1 MLGVRRTAGL
11 RETAAGDADGADTA
25 ATRKAVSKVRFG
37 DLDEWGA
44 EERPH
49 VSVVGAGIGG
59 LTLAGALSSMGVPYT
74 VYEQTRRLA
83 EVGAGVQLS
92 PNAVRPLLRLGLGPA
107 LRERAVAIEAM
118 EVRGWSGR
126 PIARTPLGAEC
137 ERMFGAPYFTVHRA
151 HLHDAL
157 LTLVD
162 EGSLKLGERLSEAR
176 ETDASG
182 DGVRLAF
189 EDGTVRGAELVV
201 GADGIHST
209 VREAFRRDEPEFSGL
224 GIYRGLV
231 PMDRLPDAARA
242 PLVRL
247 WLGPGGHFV
256 CYPVAAGEYL
266 SFAATVP
273 MAQSPGE
280 SWSVPGD
287 PEALRGVFGG
297 WTGLVAD
304 VVGAVETTLQW
315 ALHDRPPLDVWSSR
329 RLTLLGDAAH
339 PMLPFMAQGANQ
351 AVEDAMDLAACLADP
366 APSTTAARLDR
377 YQALR
382 IPRTAEI
389 QRGSRGN
396 AGILHLPDGPAQ
408 RRRDARMAVHAALRD
423 RAMLYAHE
431 TGRSVVPTPA

>member
-1 MLGVRRTAGL
+1 
-11 RETAAGDADGADTA
+11 
-25 ATRKAVSKVRFG
+25 
-37 DLDEWGA
+37 
-44 EERPH
+44 
-49 VSVVGAGIGG
+49 
-59 LTLAGALSSMGVPYT
+59 
-74 VYEQTRRLA
+74 
-83 EVGAGVQLS
+83 
-92 PNAVRPLLRLGLGPA
+92 
-107 LRERAVAIEAM
+107 
-118 EVRGWSGR
+118 
-126 PIARTPLGAEC
+126 
-137 ERMFGAPYFTVHRA
+137 
-151 HLHDAL
+151 
-157 LTLVD
+157 
-162 EGSLKLGERLSEAR
+162 
-176 ETDASG
+176 
-182 DGVRLAF
+182 
-189 EDGTVRGAELVV
+189 
-201 GADGIHST
+201 
-209 VREAFRRDEPEFSGL
+209 
-224 GIYRGLV
+224 
-231 PMDRLPDAARA
+231 
-242 PLVRL
+242 
-247 WLGPGGHFV
+247 
-256 CYPVAAGEYL
+256 
-266 SFAATVP
+266 

-287 PEALRGVFGG
+287 PEALRRVFGG

-377 YQALR
+377 YQSLR

>member
-1 MLGVRRTAGL
+1 MLGMRRTAG
-11 RETAAGDADGADTA
+11 RRGTAPGDAGGADTA

-37 DLDEWGA
+37 DLDEWGT

-59 LTLAGALSSMGVPYT
+59 LTLAGALSSLGVPYT

-92 PNAVRPLLRLGLGPA
+92 PNAVRPLLRLGLGRL
-107 LRERAVAIEAM
+107 LRERAVAIDAM

-137 ERMFGAPYFTVHRA
+137 ERMFGAPYYTVHRA

-157 LTLVD
+157 LSLVD
-162 EGSLKLGERLSEAR
+162 AGSLRLGERLSGAR
-176 ETDASG
+176 ETPEG
-182 DGVRLAF
+182 PDGVRLTF
-189 EDGTVRGAELVV
+189 EDGTVRGADLVV

-209 VREAFRRDEPEFSGL
+209 VREAFRRDAPEFAGL

-231 PMDRLPDAARA
+231 PVDRLPDAARA

-273 MAQSPGE
+273 MAASPGE
-280 SWSVPGD
+280 SWSVKGD
-287 PEALRGVFGG
+287 PEELRRVFGG

-304 VVGAVETTLQW
+304 VVGAVESTLQW

-329 RLTLLGDAAH
+329 RMTLLGDAAH

-366 APSTTAARLDR
+366 GTATTGARLDR

-423 RAMLYAHE
+423 RATLYAHE
-431 TGRSVVPTPA
+431 TGRSVVPLPV